1 MEWWKDGKAPRQNC
15 SARSE
20 LEVANYEKSERM
32 TNNKWQMTNIGSALK
47 PATEAG
53 LFVICHLSFCHP
65 EYLTLLAKSL

>member
-20 LEVANYEKSERM
+20 LGVANYEKSER
-32 TNNKWQMTNIGSALK
+32 MTNIGSALK